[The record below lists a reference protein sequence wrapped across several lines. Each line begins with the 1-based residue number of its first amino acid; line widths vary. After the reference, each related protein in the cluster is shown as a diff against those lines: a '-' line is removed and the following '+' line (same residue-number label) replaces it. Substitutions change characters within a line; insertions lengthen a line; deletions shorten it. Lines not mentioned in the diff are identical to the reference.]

1 VEIPDQAAISQETA
15 WAYEVV
21 VGIRSATPPV
31 TRDFAGGVE
40 EALMWLTGSDC
51 PPVPAPGLEE
61 PTTESVRLL
70 PADRFEA
77 LHEAMTM
84 EQAHPPAHWDGDD
97 LAILEGIIA
106 ATEWLLGKRQRCPVV
121 GTAAP
126 ASGAQVAAAD
136 TAIDEA
142 MSELPMNDARRFCAY
157 GVGITLTWA
166 LGRSSQVPCVY

>member
-1 VEIPDQAAISQETA
+1 
-15 WAYEVV
+15 
-21 VGIRSATPPV
+21 
-31 TRDFAGGVE
+31 
-40 EALMWLTGSDC
+40 
-51 PPVPAPGLEE
+51 
-61 PTTESVRLL
+61 
-70 PADRFEA
+70 
-77 LHEAMTM
+77 M